1 MTDAPS
7 APSSLGGIRGA
18 RQRTAPASDSLVR
31 TSFFDETQSL
41 PMIVEPARPGVDLAE
56 WARANHA
63 QVEAWIHQYG
73 SLYFR
78 GFGIVDA
85 ELFETTANA
94 LAGEDLFGDY
104 GDLPREAAGEKI
116 FGSTPYP
123 ADQAIFFHCESS
135 HLPHWPMRIF
145 FNCAINAETG
155 GETPVLDTRVA
166 YRELD
171 PIVREKFERLGLR
184 YTRNFADGIDVPWQQ
199 FFGTDS
205 QEEVE
210 QKCREADTDFE
221 WLKDG
226 AQLRISQLVD
236 GVRTHPD
243 TGEKVFFNQVLLHH
257 PAALPPAT
265 RDALRQLLSEE
276 DLPRNVYYGDGS
288 TIPDEDIQAI
298 FDVYDRITS
307 AHRWDQGGVIMLD
320 NMLCSHARLPFTG
333 PRKTLVAMAR
343 IV

>member
-1 MTDAPS
+1 MTDAPP
-7 APSSLGGIRGA
+7 APSGLGGIRGA

-31 TSFFDETQSL
+31 TTFFDEHQRL
-41 PMIVEPARPGVDLAE
+41 PMIVEPTRAGVDLAA
-56 WARANHA
+56 WARANNE
-63 QVEAWIHQYG
+63 QIEAWIHQYG

-85 ELFETTANA
+85 ELFEATANA
-94 LAGEDLFGDY
+94 LAGEDLYGDY

-123 ADQAIFFHCESS
+123 ADQTIFFHCESS
-135 HLPHWPMRIF
+135 HMAHWPMRIF

-155 GETPVLDTRVA
+155 GETPVLDTREA
-166 YRELD
+166 YRQLD
-171 PIVREKFERLGLR
+171 PAVRDKFETLGLR
-184 YTRNFADGIDVPWQQ
+184 YTRNFAAGIDVPWQQ

-205 QEEVE
+205 QAEVE
-210 QKCREADTDFE
+210 AKCREADTDYE
-221 WLKDG
+221 WLKG
-226 AQLRISQLVD
+226 GEQLRISQFAD
-236 GVRTHPD
+236 GVKTHPD

-265 RDALRQLLSEE
+265 RDALRELLAEE
-276 DLPRNVYYGDGS
+276 DMPRNCYYGDGS
-288 TIPDEDIQAI
+288 VIPDEDIAHI
-298 FDVYDRITS
+298 FEVYDKIIS
-307 AHRWDQGGVIMLD
+307 AHRWDTGDIIMLD